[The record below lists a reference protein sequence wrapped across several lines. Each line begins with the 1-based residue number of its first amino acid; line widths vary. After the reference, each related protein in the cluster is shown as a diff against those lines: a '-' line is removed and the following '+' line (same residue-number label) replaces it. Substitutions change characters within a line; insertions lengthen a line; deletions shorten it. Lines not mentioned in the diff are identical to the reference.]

1 MMYLK
6 SRPSILAASIAVAL
20 ACAANPALAVT
31 ETVIPASDGTWNT
44 GTNWV
49 DGSAPV
55 PGDTFAGTRMNVN
68 GLIIYD
74 FPGVTTTFAA
84 GGAEARP
91 LGIASESNTNGTLR
105 ELRIGSR
112 PNARRRISR

>member
-6 SRPSILAASIAVAL
+6 SRPSILAASIAVSL

-31 ETVIPASDGTWNT
+31 ETVILASDGMWDT
-44 GTNWV
+44 GANWV
-49 DGSAPV
+49 GGSAPV
-55 PGDTFAGTRMNVN
+55 AGNSFASTRLNVN

-74 FPGVTTTFAA
+74 FPGVTTTFTA

-91 LGIASESNTNGTLR
+91 LGIASGSN
-105 ELRIGSR
+105 
-112 PNARRRISR
+112 